1 MRKNKTLS
9 IKEAHMNTIAD
20 GSVIIQTSS
29 QSVPSTPSWFG
40 EVALIVEH
48 LCKQGVLAALD
59 DRVRF
64 ARRRF
69 GHYEVL
75 DFLAVLFGYAIS
87 GERTLEAF
95 YERLAPWAET
105 FMALFNREQLP
116 SRSALSRFPAS
127 FTPTAVEGLRVLF
140 LEDLLARPLTKE
152 GQRGE
157 LLDRTSV
164 QWEVFDIDGTRGA
177 ARQRAVPKTE
187 DLPPA
192 QRRLDEV
199 CAAGYTG
206 RKRGEVVR
214 TRTVVSQAHSYQ
226 WLGSFGNRGNGEYR
240 KELALALVVIRRYLA
255 ANGLP
260 QARAL
265 LRLDGLYGTGAV
277 IADLAGLSFV
287 MRGKDY
293 TVLDHPAVQ
302 ARLHLPP
309 DAHFSRPESTRVAHS
324 LRLPRCPC
332 GTRGL
337 PLPRGGGDPPGS
349 R

>member
-1 MRKNKTLS
+1 MCLLM
-9 IKEAHMNTIAD
+9 KEGYKSFLHKEVDMTSIAD
-20 GSVIIQTSS
+20 SLVIIQTSS
-29 QSVPSTPSWFG
+29 ESVPSPPCWLG
-40 EVALIVEH
+40 EVVLLVEH
-48 LCKQGVLAALD
+48 LRKQGVLAAID
-59 DRVRF
+59 ERVRF

-69 GHYEVL
+69 GHYEVI

-116 SRSALSRFPAS
+116 SRSALSRFLAS

-240 KELALALVVIRRYLA
+240 KELAHALVVIRRYLA
-255 ANGLP
+255 AHSLP

-277 IADLAGLSFV
+277 MADLDGLFFV

-293 TVLDHPAVQ
+293 AVLDHPTVQ

-309 DAHFSRPESTRVAHS
+309 DASFSRPES
-324 LRLPRCPC
+324 
-332 GTRGL
+332 
-337 PLPRGGGDPPGS
+337 PLVRTLYDCLDVPVGKTGCCCR
-349 R
+349 